1 MPICR
6 WGPGEPTPDEPVPG
20 GPVPGK
26 PVSGEP
32 VPDDPVPG
40 EPVPGE
46 PIAGSRLGRVSPPP
60 FFTIHTLFAPSP
72 MLPTLVIVEYYTD
85 LILNR
90 GPQERSS
97 GFSLVTIM

>member
-20 GPVPGK
+20 GPVPGE

-46 PIAGSRLGRVSPPP
+46 PGAGSRLGRVSPPP
-60 FFTIHTLFAPSP
+60 F
-72 MLPTLVIVEYYTD
+72 LPYTHC
-85 LILNR
+85 LPPHRCYPLW
-90 GPQERSS
+90 
-97 GFSLVTIM
+97 